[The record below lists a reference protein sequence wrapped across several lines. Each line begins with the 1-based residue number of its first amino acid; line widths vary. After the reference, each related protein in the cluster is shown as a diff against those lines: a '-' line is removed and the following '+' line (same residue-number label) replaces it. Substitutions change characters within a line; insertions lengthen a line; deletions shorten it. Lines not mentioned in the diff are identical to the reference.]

1 MPEYHKRGSRNTTH
15 MLFQNP
21 ENRRTFAASIR
32 TNSMMTFRRTSECLS
47 EGHQNVFQKNV
58 FQREN
63 INLISGRQ
71 FI

>member
-21 ENRRTFAASIR
+21 KNRRTFAASIR

-47 EGHQNVFQKNV
+47 EKEHQSDFWAAIYMNKI
-58 FQREN
+58 EY
-63 INLISGRQ
+63 
-71 FI
+71 

>member
-47 EGHQNVFQKNV
+47 EECLSEREHQSDFWATTY
-58 FQREN
+58 
-63 INLISGRQ
+63 INE
-71 FI
+71 

>member
-32 TNSMMTFRRTSECLS
+32 TNSQSEFWATDLY
-47 EGHQNVFQKNV
+47 K
-58 FQREN
+58 
-63 INLISGRQ
+63 
-71 FI
+71 

>member
-32 TNSMMTFRRTSECLS
+32 TNSLMPIMTGFL
-47 EGHQNVFQKNV
+47 GDK
-58 FQREN
+58 
-63 INLISGRQ
+63 
-71 FI
+71 FIYLKSATYRV